1 MEIVSINVGKPITV
15 DYKGKEIKTG
25 IYKFQIQGPVYLSK
39 LNFDGDGQADL
50 VHHGGPDK
58 AVCVYAAEH
67 YPYWEQ
73 DLNKKLVHGAFGE
86 NLTVKEMLEPDIH
99 IGDTFQIGEAIV
111 QVSQPRQPCFKLAKR
126 YDLHDLPLKFQKT
139 GYTGFYLRVIEEGW
153 MSSDSEIK
161 LIERNLNGITVDF
174 ANVIM
179 HHDKKN
185 VDAIERILNV
195 KELSSNW
202 RKTFSKRLDGKI
214 EDIKARVEGI

>member
-1 MEIVSINVGKPITV
+1 MHHVVSLRN
-15 DYKGKEIKTG
+15 
-25 IYKFQIQGPVYLSK
+25 
-39 LNFDGDGQADL
+39 A
-50 VHHGGPDK
+50 
-58 AVCVYAAEH
+58 
-67 YPYWEQ
+67 
-73 DLNKKLVHGAFGE
+73 
-86 NLTVKEMLEPDIH
+86 
-99 IGDTFQIGEAIV
+99 
-111 QVSQPRQPCFKLAKR
+111 
-126 YDLHDLPLKFQKT
+126 KFQKT

-161 LIERNLNGITVDF
+161 LIERNLNRITVEF